1 MEVGVSGVTIGPNVA
16 RHVDWEYGHVSGS
29 ATILSLNMVVDRVM
43 KKNVKM
49 LNTAENGCANQV
61 WSLFYFFPRF
71 ITFSLLFFQ
80 NSN

>member
-1 MEVGVSGVTIGPNVA
+1 MSGVTIGPNVA
-16 RHVDWEYGHVSGS
+16 RHVDWENGHVSGS

-61 WSLFYFFPRF
+61 
-71 ITFSLLFFQ
+71 
-80 NSN
+80 